1 MQSPAQVCGAFAG
14 AMVGSAA
21 YLILIPN
28 AAEQLITDTFPAP
41 AVAAWKAVAELFMVG
56 FEVTP
61 AGTGQAMLIAA
72 AVAVALTVLEKL
84 SPSKIRRFVPSL
96 ASLGLVFVISGHNSI
111 SMFIGG
117 LIALC
122 LSKRYPSWSKRF
134 LVAICAGLIVG
145 QSLTDVGAALWYI
158 LTS

>member
-1 MQSPAQVCGAFAG
+1 
-14 AMVGSAA
+14 MVGPAA
-21 YLILIPN
+21 YPVLIPN
-28 AAEQLITDTFPAP
+28 PAEQLITDTFPAP

-56 FEVTP
+56 FEAIP

-72 AVAVALTVLEKL
+72 VLTLALTVLEKL
-84 SPSKIRRFVPSL
+84 LPSKTRRFVPSP
-96 ASLGLVFVISGHNSI
+96 ASLGLALVISAHNSI

-122 LSKRYPSWSKRF
+122 LSKWNPSRSKRF

-145 QSLTDVGAALWYI
+145 
-158 LTS
+158 